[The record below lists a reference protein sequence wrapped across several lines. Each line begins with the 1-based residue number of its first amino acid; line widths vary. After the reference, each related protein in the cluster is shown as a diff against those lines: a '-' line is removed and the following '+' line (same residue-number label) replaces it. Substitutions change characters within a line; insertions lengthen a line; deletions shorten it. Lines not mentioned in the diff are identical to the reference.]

1 MFWMRRLRCLTVAEG
16 ILLLAT
22 VWFATASPAAAA
34 AGHEAS
40 SRLAPAVVT
49 QIEASGAA
57 EVFVMLRE
65 PTVSQPHDLRAR
77 RRVIRMLHAAVLSR
91 VRPAEVR
98 VHERL
103 SLVSGFTASVTASGL
118 SALLNDPAVQ
128 RIDPMQF
135 GSGALAQSVPQIR
148 ADAVHHRDDLGQ
160 DVTVAVL
167 DTGIDSTH
175 PDLAGA
181 IIGERCLC
189 SGNCCPDGTSDQSGP
204 GSALATFDDPR
215 CKLLPAQMCSVHG
228 THVTGIIVSKG
239 IIAPVGVAPMAK
251 VVAVKVLD
259 DQSRGSL
266 LDWIKALSWIA
277 ETRPDVQAIN
287 MSLMSDTV
295 YPGYCDAADAYTMAF
310 AQALGVLRARGTLTF
325 AAAGNGGPP
334 TYRGNPAA
342 ISAPACVSAA
352 VAVGAVTKT
361 DAVPA
366 FGNSDSALDLLAPG
380 AAIVSAGPN
389 HATAVLSGTSMAT
402 PHATGSAAL
411 LLALNPNLD
420 ADQVESLLKS
430 TGTPV
435 FDPRNA
441 LTFPRLNDLA
451 AMNALLSVAS
461 PLTGNGSH
469 RTDCLVEW
477 NVMPKQ
483 ITRWRPVSGA
493 VCRDGD
499 SSCDADAIPG
509 QCTFQ
514 LSVCF
519 NVPDRRLPRCDTRS
533 PIVGY
538 RQLMPSTGQPADT
551 TEAANAAAMAVALP
565 LLPID
570 QPGTCTQTLPF
581 VVPAGRSSWIRFSG
595 RAADGRADYDRLRFT
610 CLAAG

>member
-1 MFWMRRLRCLTVAEG
+1 MTVAEG
-16 ILLLAT
+16 IFLLGT
-22 VWFATASPAAAA
+22 VWFAAASPAAAA
-34 AGHEAS
+34 REAS
-40 SRLAPAVVT
+40 SRLAPAVVA
-49 QIEASGAA
+49 QIEGSGAA

-65 PTVSQPHDLRAR
+65 PIVSQPRDLRAR
-77 RRVIRMLHAAVLSR
+77 RGAIQTLRAAVLSR
-91 VRPAEVR
+91 VRAQEVR

-118 SALLNDPAVQ
+118 SKLLDDPAVQ

-135 GSGALAQSVPQIR
+135 GSGALATGVPQIR

-160 DVTVAVL
+160 NVTVAVL
-167 DTGIDSTH
+167 DTGVDSTH

-181 IIGERCLC
+181 IIGERCFC
-189 SGNCCPDGTSDQSGP
+189 SQCCPDGSSDQSGP
-204 GSALATFDDPR
+204 GSALTTFTEPR
-215 CKLLPAQMCSVHG
+215 CALTPLHVCSVHG
-228 THVTGIIVSKG
+228 THVTGIIASRG
-239 IIAPVGVAPMAK
+239 TIAPVGVAPQAN

-259 DQSRGSL
+259 DQDRGL
-266 LDWIKALSWIA
+266 VLDWIKALNWIA
-277 ETRPDVQAIN
+277 ETRPDVQVIN
-287 MSLMSDTV
+287 MSLVSDTV
-295 YPGYCDAADAYTMAF
+295 YSPYCDAADAYTMAF
-310 AQALGVLRARGTLTF
+310 TQVLAVLRARGTLAF
-325 AAAGNGGPP
+325 AASGNDGDTAKLP
-334 TYRGNPAA
+334 
-342 ISAPACVSAA
+342 APACVHAA
-352 VAVGAVTKT
+352 VAVGAVTKGNVI
-361 DAVPA
+361 AA
-366 FGNSDSALDLLAPG
+366 FSNSDAEVDLLAPG
-380 AAIVSAGPN
+380 VSILSTGAAHS
-389 HATAVLSGTSMAT
+389 TAVLSGTSMAA

-411 LLALNPNLD
+411 LLALDPNLD

-430 TGTPV
+430 TGAPI
-435 FDPRNA
+435 FDARNA

-499 SSCDADAIPG
+499 PGCDADAIPG

-519 NVPDRRLPRCDTRS
+519 NVPDRRLPRCDTRT

-538 RQLMPSTGQPADT
+538 RQLMPSTGQPADA
-551 TEAANAAAMAVALP
+551 TEAANAAAMAAALP
-565 LLPID
+565 LPPID
-570 QPGTCTQTLPF
+570 QPDTCTGAIPF

-610 CLAAG
+610 CLAAE